1 MNKPAKNIY
10 ERPVY
15 VGCGSNPN
23 NAGEIVIPSGHVQ
36 YGGDRRE
43 LVALVGSGASGRGS
57 SRQTAHG
64 LAQANSIAANK
75 RW

>member
-1 MNKPAKNIY
+1 MDKLPTV
-10 ERPVY
+10 RF
-15 VGCGSNPN
+15 GCGSNPN
-23 NAGEIVIPSGHVQ
+23 NAGEIINTYGNHS

-43 LVALVGSGASGRGS
+43 LVALVGTGASGRGS

-64 LAQANSIAANK
+64 LAQSNSVAANK